1 MSTVLNKKKKNMC
14 ICNTKGCNASI
25 SSEVRDDKDATDD
38 EVDEDSEYDDDPH
51 EEHITYVIDTNM
63 LDTNN
68 DIENFI
74 LIEANGVVMVEFEI
88 KMS

>member
-38 EVDEDSEYDDDPH
+38 EV
-51 EEHITYVIDTNM
+51 
-63 LDTNN
+63 
-68 DIENFI
+68 
-74 LIEANGVVMVEFEI
+74 
-88 KMS
+88 